1 MKRTLILAALVG
13 AVAASHAQVVI
24 YNNVVNF
31 AGSGFAHGGT
41 ATLGGLETTRLVAD
55 DINLAIPGG
64 TANITAFQFS
74 TANFNSTAVN
84 ARARIRFYANDGTT
98 SALGTYITGFTF
110 VLAGAQAIQPGVTV
124 WTVSPVT
131 GVTLPK
137 QFWAGI
143 TFDDGGG
150 TSATTAAQ
158 LNNLGQGI
166 YNPATVGSSNPG
178 AAFQSTSATGGL
190 ASGIAGTYFN
200 LGTTPTNF
208 GWRFESTVPEPGTM
222 AALGLGVAAMLRRRK
237 AAK

>member
-31 AGSGFAHGGT
+31 AGSGFANGGT
-41 ATLGGLETTRLVAD
+41 ATVAGLETTRLVAD

-64 TANITAFQFS
+64 SVTINAFRFS
-74 TANFNSTAVN
+74 TANFNTAAVN
-84 ARARIRFYANDGTT
+84 ARARVRFYANDGTT
-98 SALGTYITGFTF
+98 STLGTYINGFTF
-110 VLAGAQAIQPGVTV
+110 ALAGTSAIQPGVTV
-124 WTVSPVT
+124 WTVSPVS
-131 GVTLPK
+131 GLTLPK
-137 QFWAGI
+137 RFWAGI

-150 TSATTAAQ
+150 LSATTAAQ

-166 YNPATVGSSNPG
+166 YNPPTIGTSNPG
-178 AAFQSTSATGGL
+178 AAFQSTAATAGL
-190 ASGIAGTYFN
+190 TSGIGGTYFN
-200 LGTTPTNF
+200 LGSTPSNF
-208 GWRFESTVPEPGTM
+208 GWQFESTVPEPGTM